1 MAYLFDYLF
10 DTNIFLR
17 LAEKNSSE
25 RPIILNA
32 IRKIRANN
40 KTICYTPQILAEF
53 WNVCTRP
60 ASARGGFGLSI
71 EQTERKANLIQ
82 KYFEILPDT
91 FQTFTEW
98 RKIVSDYKV
107 TGVQVHDAKLAASMN
122 VHKVEYLVTLNDK
135 DFKRFGLNIIH
146 PKDIYVNQ

>member
-1 MAYLFDYLF
+1 MTYLFDYLF

-17 LAEKNSSE
+17 LAEKNSPE

-60 ASARGGFGLSI
+60 ATSRGGFGLSI
-71 EQTERKANLIQ
+71 EQTERKVNLIQ

-91 FQTFTEW
+91 FQTFSEW
-98 RKIVSDYKV
+98 REIVSTSKFP
-107 TGVQVHDAKLAASMN
+107 A
-122 VHKVEYLVTLNDK
+122 
-135 DFKRFGLNIIH
+135 FRFMMQ
-146 PKDIYVNQ
+146 K

>member
-1 MAYLFDYLF
+1 MAFFFDYLF

-25 RPIILNA
+25 RPFILDA

-40 KTICYTPQILAEF
+40 QTICFTPQVLAEF

-60 ASARGGFGLSI
+60 AAARGGFGLSI
-71 EQTERKANLIQ
+71 EQTERKTNLIQ
-82 KYFEILPDT
+82 KYFEVLPDT

-107 TGVQVHDAKLAASMN
+107 LGIQVHDAKLVASMM
-122 VHKVEYLVTLNDK
+122 VHKVERLVTLNEK
-135 DFKRFGLNIIH
+135 DFKRFSIKIIN
-146 PKDIYVNQ
+146 PKDI

>member
-17 LAEKNSSE
+17 LAEKNGSE
-25 RPIILNA
+25 RLIILNG

-40 KTICYTPQILAEF
+40 QTICYTPQILAEF

-60 ASARGGFGLSI
+60 ANARGGFGLSI
-71 EQTERKANLIQ
+71 EQTERKVNLIQ

-91 FQTFTEW
+91 LQTFTEW
-98 RKIVSDYKV
+98 RKLVSDYKV
-107 TGVQVHDAKLAASMN
+107 SGVQVHDAKLAASIN
-122 VHKVEYLVTLNDK
+122 VHKVEYLVTLNDQ
-135 DFKRFGLNIIH
+135 DFKRFGIKVI
-146 PKDIYVNQ
+146 PPGDV

>member
-17 LAEKNSSE
+17 LAEKNSPE

-60 ASARGGFGLSI
+60 VSARGGFGLSI

-107 TGVQVHDAKLAASMN
+107 SGVQVHDAKLVASVN
-122 VHKVEYLVTLNDK
+122 IHKVEYLVTLNEK
-135 DFKRFGLNIIH
+135 DLKRFSVKIINPKNI
-146 PKDIYVNQ
+146 

>member
-1 MAYLFDYLF
+1 MAFLFDYLF

-25 RPIILNA
+25 RLIILNA
-32 IRKIRANN
+32 IRKIRADN

-60 ASARGGFGLSI
+60 VSARGGFGLSLA
-71 EQTERKANLIQ
+71 QTKRKVNLIQ

-91 FQTFTEW
+91 LQTFTEW
-98 RKIVSDYKV
+98 RKIVSDYGV
-107 TGVQVHDAKLAASMN
+107 TGVQVHDAKLVASMN
-122 VHKVEYLVTLNDK
+122 VHKVEYLITLNEK
-135 DFKRFGLNIIH
+135 DFKRFPIKVVSPRN
-146 PKDIYVNQ
+146 V

>member
-25 RPIILNA
+25 RPTILNS

-40 KTICYTPQILAEF
+40 QTICFTPQILAEF

-60 ASARGGFGLSI
+60 ATARGGFGLSI
-71 EQTERKANLIQ
+71 EQTDRKVNLIQ
-82 KYFEILPDT
+82 KYFELLPDT

-107 TGVQVHDAKLAASMN
+107 LGVQAHDAKLVASIN
-122 VHKVEYLVTLNDK
+122 VHKVEYLVTLNAK
-135 DFKRFGLNIIH
+135 DFKRFGINIIH
-146 PKDIYVNQ
+146 PKDT